1 MKKIFFKDFIFFLLI
16 TYISSIII
24 IPFQTNN
31 PLLTNNEALKQ
42 LIKNTPDK
50 NLVNT
55 LSRNLIYTNL
65 NIGQNIQTISTFF
78 EMANK
83 NFAIRDEVVKGHYK
97 IGNQRNI
104 NFTYND
110 NNLLNMNFRNIYYN
124 SNISGSFRYVNE
136 CYYDIRDFCSI
147 RNLCGNEN
155 IFLRQKNNIKDNDN
169 IKPIDFYIRFQQL
182 EEFDHR
188 PSIIGL
194 NYYNNFIHE
203 LKQKREINSYD
214 FSFKYSNEKEDSGE
228 LIIGDLP
235 HIYDTDNYKEDNLR
249 SAKIIKAPTID
260 WGAIF
265 DVYISDK
272 NKNKNEFVLTVEEKG
287 YFYIEEF
294 FITGSHKY
302 FTYIE
307 ENFFKKYL
315 EKNICTK
322 TSHNKAYYLESFFYF
337 VCEIEDENERK
348 EFFDEFP
355 DLILSQREMDYK
367 FKLTAEDL
375 FSIIPDGK
383 RILFNVDFIYH
394 KDNWI
399 LGKPF
404 LKKYQLIFNSD
415 SNTISYYIDEKNIDI
430 NREEGIKKTNGWKIF
445 LIIFLVLIAF
455 AVGIV
460 FGRAMCIKYSR
471 KLRANEL
478 EDNFSYNIDENIK
491 ANEDDIKDINVKNNN
506 FKSKY
511 YNLS

>member
-194 NYYNNFIHE
+194 NYYNNFIYE

-337 VCEIEDENERK
+337 VLLCCRSETGEHLHIHGKTLYARTGGLVMLQRQNGSGYQHGNLFAVYHRFKGSAKCHFGLAEADISAQKSVHRMRGTHI
-348 EFFDEFP
+348 FFNFHH
-355 DLILSQREMDYK
+355 
-367 FKLTAEDL
+367 TA
-375 FSIIPDGK
+375 
-383 RILFNVDFIYH
+383 
-394 KDNWI
+394 
-399 LGKPF
+399 
-404 LKKYQLIFNSD
+404 
-415 SNTISYYIDEKNIDI
+415 
-430 NREEGIKKTNGWKIF
+430 
-445 LIIFLVLIAF
+445 FLVDSFIIHKQQLKITLQI
-455 AVGIV
+455 IV
-460 FGRAMCIKYSR
+460 FRAGKALYGLPFGIQFHKFFCHFFQIFFGSRLCLAPLGRT
-471 KLRANEL
+471 
-478 EDNFSYNIDENIK
+478 
-491 ANEDDIKDINVKNNN
+491 
-506 FKSKY
+506 
-511 YNLS
+511 